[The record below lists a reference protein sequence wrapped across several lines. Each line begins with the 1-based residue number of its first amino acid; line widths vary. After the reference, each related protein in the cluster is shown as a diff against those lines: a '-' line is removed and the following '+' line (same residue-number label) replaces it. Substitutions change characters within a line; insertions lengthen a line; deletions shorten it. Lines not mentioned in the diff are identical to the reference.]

1 MNHVTSK
8 DACEIA
14 ATELGLS
21 DTSAYSTTTSGR
33 PHGCIYTS
41 LTSTRLAWNDPLQWN
56 DTSVP
61 CGTKLGYDEYDCL
74 CKTSGSA
81 SIFNF

>member
-21 DTSAYSTTTSGR
+21 DTSAVTNYIVSGR
-33 PHGCIYTS
+33 PKGCIYAS
-41 LTSTRLAWNDPLQWN
+41 NDWLAWNGPWN
-56 DTSVP
+56 DASVP
-61 CGTKLGYDEYDCL
+61 CGTEHGGFEYDCL
-74 CKTSGSA
+74 CKASGIE
-81 SIFNF
+81 SIFHF